1 MAVIDMKGFLT
12 ILEEKLQ
19 PLDVENLRY
28 ILADSVTGKLYGM
41 FDVHSVRYDGGEGRG
56 CLTGSEFLEGVLL
69 GMGKREGDFFFSGAG
84 GCGAREGCKQK
95 LKMFFHYSFSGS

>member
-69 GMGKREGDFFFSGAG
+69 RMGKREGDFFFQGLGGVGGGRGAN
-84 GCGAREGCKQK
+84 K
-95 LKMFFHYSFSGS
+95 S

>member
-41 FDVHSVRYDGGEGRG
+41 FDIHSVRYDGGEGRG

-69 GMGKREGDFFFSGAG
+69 GMGKREGDFFFFRGWG
-84 GCGAREGCKQK
+84 GWGEGGVQTKVK
-95 LKMFFHYSFSGS
+95 NVFPLFVFW

>member
-41 FDVHSVRYDGGEGRG
+41 FDIHSVRYDGGEGRG
-56 CLTGSEFLEGVLL
+56 CLAGSEFLEGVLL
-69 GMGKREGDFFFSGAG
+69 GMGKREGDFFFLRGWGVWWEG
-84 GCGAREGCKQK
+84 GVQTKVK
-95 LKMFFHYSFSGS
+95 NVFPLFVFW